1 MKSLLFLLAVFAGMA
16 TSAQAVINTQLR
28 GRLSDPMQAATVSF
42 TVGTILCWLYC
53 LFSRSPIPS
62 LATLRSIPWWMWTGG
77 ILGTLYIWTSIVVTR
92 QIGVAAMLGL
102 LVAGQMLTSL
112 TIDHFGLF
120 STPIRPATLVRVAGA
135 ACVVLGVCQ
144 MAFSKV
150 RLQ

>member
-1 MKSLLFLLAVFAGMA
+1 
-16 TSAQAVINTQLR
+16 
-28 GRLSDPMQAATVSF
+28 MQAATVSF

-112 TIDHFGLF
+112 AIDHFGLF

-135 ACVVLGVCQ
+135 AFVVLGVCL
-144 MAFSKV
+144 MAYSTAGKV
-150 RLQ
+150 K